1 MEVRMDTDI
10 YKNMVLVNMTDLETE
25 FINQSKNYYQ
35 VSTDLANAIRQYE
48 SAREL
53 LRNKKAL
60 LALSLK
66 ANAATKMT
74 VSDIENSVDSDPEIY
89 DLVQQTVELEYNKN
103 LIAGVLRSLDNK
115 REMLKSLA
123 WAQPKSD
130 SF

>member
-1 MEVRMDTDI
+1 
-10 YKNMVLVNMTDLETE
+10 MVLVNMTDLETE
-25 FINQSKNYYQ
+25 FINQSKNYFQ
-35 VSTDLANAIRQYE
+35 VSTDLANAIREYE
-48 SAREL
+48 TAREL

-66 ANAATKMT
+66 ANASTKMT

-89 DLVQQTVELEYNKN
+89 DLVQQSVELEYNKN

-115 REMLKSLA
+115 REMLKSLS
-123 WAQPKSD
+123 WAQPKGD